1 MQGAEAR
8 AIIAS
13 LSEFVPRSYASTVME
28 PLRAALGFNL
38 ILRFWPQCNLKRMSF
53 CHAYCSQHIG
63 KLATCNP
70 LRIALRSNRATLS
83 IEQQRLGRD
92 TR

>member
-13 LSEFVPRSYASTVME
+13 LTGFVPRSYASTVME
-28 PLRAALGFNL
+28 PLRADLGFNL
-38 ILRFWPQCNLKRMSF
+38 ILHFRPQCNLKRTSF
-53 CHAYCSQHIG
+53 CHAYCSHRIG

-70 LRIALRSNRATLS
+70 LRIVLRSIRATLS